1 MISKY
6 LRPPVKFSHSDM
18 YLRVSGLNSGMAVAE
33 DVNTEEI
40 EATITIS

>member
-1 MISKY
+1 
-6 LRPPVKFSHSDM
+6 M